1 MTSSGNDALR
11 YSDGLE
17 LKDGFMSPS
26 SARVMVIVGIDR
38 RLRGRAGGINGDN
51 LLRGFLP
58 SITAEKIA
66 EKML

>member
-1 MTSSGNDALR
+1 
-11 YSDGLE
+11 
-17 LKDGFMSPS
+17 
-26 SARVMVIVGIDR
+26 MVIVGIDR